1 MISRAVTARYA
12 LWSAMALVACGPS
25 SDEDDP
31 IVARAY
37 DQVLHWSDLRQVVP
51 IGTAIEDSAA
61 IAQAY
66 LNNWLHQQVE
76 LRQAEQHLSN
86 AQKHFDTELRDYRNS
101 LLLFAYEEELVR
113 QRLDTAIHA
122 DTIAAYFRENAGN
135 FDLEDDILRARWF
148 RVTGLD
154 KRTMRRM
161 EDRFKGGTPEQLSE
175 VELMLAERGIA
186 ITDRSD
192 RWTTLAELRN
202 EVPVEALPVGAA
214 DGQRLIVR
222 QDSIAWFLHIL
233 ELRPRHGP
241 SPIEL
246 VRQDIR
252 TILLNQRKLRLIEQM
267 REDLYRKAVNEQ
279 QIEEY

>member
-1 MISRAVTARYA
+1 
-12 LWSAMALVACGPS
+12 MALVACGPS

-51 IGTAIEDSAA
+51 IGTAVEDSAA
-61 IAQAY
+61 MAHAY
-66 LNNWLHQQVE
+66 VNNWLHQQVE
-76 LRQAEQHLSN
+76 LRQAEEHLSN
-86 AQKHFDTELRDYRNS
+86 SQKHFDTELRDYRNS

-122 DTIAAYFRENAGN
+122 DTIAAYFRDHAGH

-148 RVTGLD
+148 RVAGLD
-154 KRTMRRM
+154 KRAMRKL
-161 EDRFKGGTPEQLSE
+161 EDRFMGGSPDQLSE
-175 VELMLAERGIA
+175 VELMLAERGIS

-192 RWTTLAELRN
+192 RWTTLGELRN
-202 EVPVEALPVGAA
+202 EVPVEALPKGAA
-214 DGQRLIVR
+214 DGQRLVLH

-267 REDLYRKAVNEQ
+267 REDLYRNAINEQ